1 MVLPLIPQT
10 FSVTTALAFVLY
22 PFIEP
27 LLPMSVSIECQKRPE
42 KSNPRALRRAGLI
55 PATLYGH
62 NGAESISLTV
72 DHKAATTLLR
82 YAKVNETL
90 VEVTIPD
97 LSWQGKA
104 LIREIQA
111 HPWKR
116 NLYHLS
122 FFYQA
127 NTAEDEV

>member
-1 MVLPLIPQT
+1 
-10 FSVTTALAFVLY
+10 
-22 PFIEP
+22 
-27 LLPMSVSIECQKRPE
+27 MSISIACQKRPE
-42 KSNPRALRRAGLI
+42 KSNPRALRREGLI

-72 DHKAATTLLR
+72 DHKEATTLLR

-90 VEVTIPD
+90 VDVKIPD
-97 LSWQGKA
+97 LSWEGKA
-104 LIREIQA
+104 LIREVQA

-127 NTAEDEV
+127 DAAEA

>member
-1 MVLPLIPQT
+1 
-10 FSVTTALAFVLY
+10 
-22 PFIEP
+22 
-27 LLPMSVSIECQKRPE
+27 MSLTIECQKRAE
-42 KSNPRALRRAGLI
+42 NSKPRALRRNGLI

-62 NGAESISLTV
+62 NGAESVALTV

-82 YAKVNETL
+82 YAKENDTVI
-90 VEVTIPD
+90 EVQIPD
-97 LSWQGKA
+97 LNWQGQA

-122 FFYQA
+122 FFA
-127 NTAEDEV
+127 VK